1 MATPYTCIRS
11 KTNQHLVIA
20 GSDQNRSLHLGREQ
34 KINHFF
40 PLPRGSPSTHDP
52 SMSGDLGSA
61 SYHFVKDATI
71 NTLCK
76 AQERGE
82 LSEKKSQMKPGHIC
96 EIYELKSNG
105 ETSYWTLRLSIV
117 FNRVKNYY
125 LLLCVCVFFVLFF
138 LFLTRPPCSI
148 FFCSSPLCKCH

>member
-40 PLPRGSPSTHDP
+40 SLPRGSPSTHDP
-52 SMSGDLGSA
+52 SMSGGSA

-125 LLLCVCVFFVLFF
+125 LSLCVCVFFVFSPFF
-138 LFLTRPPCSI
+138 
-148 FFCSSPLCKCH
+148 FFF